1 MVRQLRLNN
10 SDGVMIT
17 SVDQDSLG
25 EDAGLARGMIITRVI
40 AGSQRI
46 DIKDVDDFRR
56 AERLFKSGTDVAFMV
71 LRRDPNSN
79 QYVSGFLGL
88 TIP

>member
-1 MVRQLRLNN
+1 MVRQLHLNT
-10 SDGVMIT
+10 SEGVMIT

-25 EDAGLARGMIITRVI
+25 EEAGLARGMIITRVI
-40 AGSQRI
+40 AGSQRVE
-46 DIKDVDDFRR
+46 IKTVDDFQR

-71 LRRDPNSN
+71 LRRDPNTN
-79 QYVSGFLGL
+79 QFSSGFYGV